1 MVTAAA
7 AAISL
12 AGLTPAPTAHASF
25 PWGACGVSSPEDK
38 VATTFGS
45 WKLLGGTND
54 WGYRHI
60 QARHMSEW
68 EGLAAIEGRNWRDIA
83 DMALDKAHDAPDWY
97 GPQGG
102 GTYCHSGQIYLVNRT
117 TGAIAQTVAPTV
129 IVTAGGIVITAFPG
143 GGCRG
148 NA

>member
-1 MVTAAA
+1 MLTTAA

-12 AGLTPAPTAHASF
+12 AGLTPGTTAHATF
-25 PWGACGVSSPEDK
+25 PWGACGVHSSEDK
-38 VATTFGS
+38 VVATFGS
-45 WKLLGGTND
+45 WKLLCGNND

-83 DMALDKAHDAPDWY
+83 DTALAKAHDAPDWH
-97 GPQGG
+97 GPQGSG
-102 GTYCHSGQIYLVNRT
+102 AYCHSGQIYLVNRA
-117 TGAIAQTVAPTV
+117 TGAIAKTVQPTV
-129 IVTAGGIVITAFPG
+129 IVTDDGIVITACPG